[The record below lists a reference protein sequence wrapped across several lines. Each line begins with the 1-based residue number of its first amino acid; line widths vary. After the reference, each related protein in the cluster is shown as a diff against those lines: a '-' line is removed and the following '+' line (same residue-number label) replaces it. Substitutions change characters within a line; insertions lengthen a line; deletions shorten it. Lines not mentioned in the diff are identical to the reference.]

1 MRILP
6 EEDLAAA
13 HCAPKWAQ
21 KFAILWNY
29 LASQVEDA
37 KIELR
42 IFENGRNPP
51 TLR

>member
-42 IFENGRNPP
+42 IFEITEEIPQ
-51 TLR
+51 L